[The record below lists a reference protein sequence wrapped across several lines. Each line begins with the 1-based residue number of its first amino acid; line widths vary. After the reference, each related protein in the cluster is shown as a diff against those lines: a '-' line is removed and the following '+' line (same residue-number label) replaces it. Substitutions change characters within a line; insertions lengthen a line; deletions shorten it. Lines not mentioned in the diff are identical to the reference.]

1 MSPHFDYSYCEE
13 LEGTSVKNVKRKFHF
28 NNHIDHI
35 NNPNKVLKDKMS
47 DFFLK
52 TGSPTKACHFRDT
65 RLDQAS
71 KELERYQ
78 VKILRANRQ
87 FQSINA
93 YKDEYAAKKIYYAH
107 MKAQYP
113 ELPFK

>member
-1 MSPHFDYSYCEE
+1 MSPQFDYNYCEE
-13 LEGTSVKNVKRKFHF
+13 LEGTSARNVKRKFHF

-35 NNPNKVLKDKMS
+35 NNPNKVIKDKMT

-78 VKILRANRQ
+78 IKLLRANRQ
-87 FQSINA
+87 FHS
-93 YKDEYAAKKIYYAH
+93 
-107 MKAQYP
+107 
-113 ELPFK
+113 